1 MGLFGRNATTVGL
14 DIGSGLIK
22 LVAISHASGGP
33 VLTKVAFT
41 SVVNDA
47 IVEGE
52 VMDPGIVAE
61 AIKDLLAS
69 AGIKAKKVVT
79 AVGGRDVIIKKIT
92 MDRMKEAEAREVI
105 RWEAEQ
111 HVPFDMD
118 NVELDF
124 QILDPE
130 GEGLQMTV
138 LLVAAKRELV
148 EHKVAL
154 LSDVGLDASVIDV
167 DAFALHN
174 AFEINY
180 PEAMHGV
187 VGLVNIGH
195 ETTNINI
202 LDDGVPVLTR
212 DIPIGTRRFKE
223 DLQRERGLSA
233 DEADRLLRG
242 ADVERGARSAARDAG
257 ARSSPSAS
265 SARPRSSSRPA
276 GRPAASRRIFTT
288 GGGAR
293 IPRLNKVLS
302 DRLRIPVQLAN
313 PIEKLQVADGVFDT
327 HAGGRSGALADAPD
341 RPRASQRGV
350 TPTNGPDYPMITVN
364 LRPDLKRKRARLAPP
379 GRAGRRARPG
389 QQSEGPAA
397 ARRRRELGRRARLAG
412 LRRGRH
418 HPRAER
424 AGAAAR
430 ADPRRAQALQG
441 VPGREAAP
449 GDHPRLA
456 GRPDRRHPHRGR
468 RPLRVAAPA
477 RRSDQGAAGLHLA
490 GGHGLRRAGRRAGA
504 RRRPAPTPRRTP
516 PRPSRS

>member
-52 VMDPGIVAE
+52 VMDPAIVAE
-61 AIKDLLAS
+61 AIKGLMAS
-69 AGIKAKKVVT
+69 AGIKTKKVVC
-79 AVGGRDVIIKKIT
+79 AVGGRDVIIKKIA
-92 MDRMKEAEAREVI
+92 MDRMKESEAREVI

-130 GEGLQMTV
+130 SEGLQMTV

-148 EHKVAL
+148 EHKLAL
-154 LSDVGLDASVIDV
+154 LSDVGLEASIIDV
-167 DAFALHN
+167 DSFALHN
-174 AFEINY
+174 AFEVNY
-180 PEAMHGV
+180 PEAMRGV

-202 LDDGVPVLTR
+202 LDEGIPVLTR

-233 DEADRLLRG
+233 DEADAVLQG
-242 ADVERGARSAARDAG
+242 ADAASEALEPLLESRGEELAVGIERAAAFLQ
-257 ARSSPSAS
+257 
-265 SARPRSSSRPA
+265 SSSRSA
-276 GRPAASRRIFTT
+276 NGLGRIFTT

-313 PIEKLQVADGVFDT
+313 PIEKLQVADGVFDRFPVDEV
-327 HAGGRSGALADAPD
+327 APLLMLPIGLALRS
-341 RPRASQRGV
+341 
-350 TPTNGPDYPMITVN
+350 
-364 LRPDLKRKRARLAPP
+364 
-379 GRAGRRARPG
+379 
-389 QQSEGPAA
+389 AA
-397 ARRRRELGRRARLAG
+397 
-412 LRRGRH
+412 
-418 HPRAER
+418 
-424 AGAAAR
+424 
-430 ADPRRAQALQG
+430 
-441 VPGREAAP
+441 
-449 GDHPRLA
+449 
-456 GRPDRRHPHRGR
+456 
-468 RPLRVAAPA
+468 
-477 RRSDQGAAGLHLA
+477 
-490 GGHGLRRAGRRAGA
+490 
-504 RRRPAPTPRRTP
+504 
-516 PRPSRS
+516 

>member
-1 MGLFGRNATTVGL
+1 MGFFGRNTTTVGL

-52 VMDPGIVAE
+52 IMDPGIVAE
-61 AIKDLLAS
+61 AIKGLMAS

-79 AVGGRDVIIKKIT
+79 AVGGRDVIIKKIS
-92 MDRMKEAEAREVI
+92 MDRMKETEAREVI

-111 HVPFDMD
+111 HVPFDME

-124 QILDPE
+124 QILDPDA
-130 GEGLQMTV
+130 EGLQMTV

-154 LSDVGLDASVIDV
+154 LAEVGLEASVIDV

-174 AFEINY
+174 AFEVNY
-180 PEAMHGV
+180 PEAMRGV
-187 VGLVNIGH
+187 VGLVNLGH

-233 DEADRLLRG
+233 DEADRVLQGTDSNAALDALLESRG
-242 ADVERGARSAARDAG
+242 EELAVGIERAAAFLQ
-257 ARSSPSAS
+257 
-265 SARPRSSSRPA
+265 SSSRSA
-276 GRPAASRRIFTT
+276 GGIARIFTT

-293 IPRLNKVLS
+293 IPQLNKVLS

-313 PIEKLQVADGVFDT
+313 PIEKLQVADGVFDSMPVDEV
-327 HAGGRSGALADAPD
+327 APLLMLPIGLALRS
-341 RPRASQRGV
+341 
-350 TPTNGPDYPMITVN
+350 
-364 LRPDLKRKRARLAPP
+364 
-379 GRAGRRARPG
+379 
-389 QQSEGPAA
+389 AA
-397 ARRRRELGRRARLAG
+397 
-412 LRRGRH
+412 
-418 HPRAER
+418 
-424 AGAAAR
+424 
-430 ADPRRAQALQG
+430 
-441 VPGREAAP
+441 
-449 GDHPRLA
+449 
-456 GRPDRRHPHRGR
+456 
-468 RPLRVAAPA
+468 
-477 RRSDQGAAGLHLA
+477 
-490 GGHGLRRAGRRAGA
+490 
-504 RRRPAPTPRRTP
+504 
-516 PRPSRS
+516 